1 MASKLTVGSTVKLN
15 SGYGLPVLGFG
26 VYQIPKETVTST
38 CVEALR
44 LGYRHID
51 SASAYRNQGP
61 SAASILASGVPR
73 SEVFF
78 TTKVPMSGKPLSYD
92 NTIYLVNTALQDTKL
107 DYLDLVLIHSPY
119 GGTQNRLGA
128 WKALVELVEAGKV
141 RSIGVSNYGVHH
153 LDELEQY
160 IKTLEKE
167 RGGPGKGGVISVGQW
182 ELHPW
187 LTRPDI
193 VQWCRERN
201 IAIQAYSP
209 IARGERWGKSP
220 QVTAAAEKYGKTE
233 AQILLRW
240 SLQRGYVPL
249 VKSVTPSRIAENAAI
264 FDFEL
269 TESEVAEIATDEYVT
284 VAWDPTVEPL
294 EK

>member
-1 MASKLTVGSTVKLN
+1 MAPTLSIDSTVKLN

-26 VYQIPKETVTST
+26 VYQIPKDIVTDVCT
-38 CVEALR
+38 EALR

-51 SASAYRNQGP
+51 SASAYKNQGP
-61 SAASILASGVPR
+61 SAASIPASGVPR
-73 SEVFF
+73 SHVFF

-92 NTIYLVNTALQDTKL
+92 NTIHLVNTALQDTKL

-119 GGTQNRLGA
+119 GGPENRLGA
-128 WKALVELVEAGKV
+128 WRALVELVDAGKV

-153 LDELEQY
+153 LQELEQY
-160 IKTLEKE
+160 IHTLESQ

-193 VQWCRERN
+193 VQWCRARN
-201 IAIQAYSP
+201 IAVQAYCP
-209 IARGERWGKSP
+209 IVRGERWGRHAV
-220 QVTAAAEKYGKTE
+220 VTAAADKYGKTE

-249 VKSVTPSRIAENAAI
+249 VKSVTPSRIAENADI

-269 TESEVAEIATDEYVT
+269 TEDEVAAMATDEYSP

>member
-1 MASKLTVGSTVKLN
+1 MASSKLSIKSIVKLN

-26 VYQIPKETVTST
+26 VYQTPKETVTDV
-38 CVEALR
+38 CAEALR

-51 SASAYRNQGP
+51 SASSYKNQGP
-61 SAASILASGVPR
+61 SAASIPASGVPR

-92 NTIYLVNTALQDTKL
+92 NTIHLVNTALQDTKL
-107 DYLDLVLIHSPY
+107 EYLDLVLIHSPY
-119 GGTQNRLGA
+119 GGTKNRLGA
-128 WKALVELVEAGKV
+128 WRALVELVEAGKV

-153 LDELEQY
+153 LDELEAY
-160 IKTLEKE
+160 IRQLETE

-187 LTRPDI
+187 LARPDI
-193 VQWCRERN
+193 VKWCRDRN
-201 IAIQAYSP
+201 VAIEAYCP
-209 IARGERWGKSP
+209 IVRGERWGDPRVKA
-220 QVTAAAEKYGKTE
+220 VADRHGKTE

-240 SLQRGYVPL
+240 SLQSGYVPL

-269 TESEVAEIATDEYVT
+269 SADEVAGIATDEYQPCS
-284 VAWDPTVEPL
+284 WDPTVEPL
-294 EK
+294 EN